1 MQGAGAP
8 EGQAKAGSEQPA
20 QAGGSRGGVLRD
32 PRREGVDEAPPGGA
46 ADPRGCAHTLSHP
59 PSQGHRT
66 PHPNLHLTAA
76 HPANRGKASPAA
88 TEQTKDL

>member
-32 PRREGVDEAPPGGA
+32 PRREGVDEAPPNKCCTSSSPGGI
-46 ADPRGCAHTLSHP
+46 P
-59 PSQGHRT
+59 Q
-66 PHPNLHLTAA
+66 
-76 HPANRGKASPAA
+76 
-88 TEQTKDL
+88 